1 MNGMRIFMKTTK
13 KLTQYLVRGLL
24 LFALGFN
31 SVAALSE
38 VQATNLPFPEAH
50 LIVMNRELATFKIEL
65 GGASPEA
72 RVERAVR
79 RFSKI
84 DDFHLTEPIKTEA
97 FTLGNQKGVQFQ
109 LGDLFLFALSHGDWD
124 PEVDKDFDVLV
135 KETIKKLEEYR
146 TAQLEQRE
154 WPRNL
159 KSILYVLMATIALII
174 FGWLLRKLFN
184 TFFEFLKQ
192 RSQEIG
198 LQTKGT
204 HWKEYVFMFLAR
216 LSQAIYWL
224 ITLVLAYIWIT
235 YCLNLFPLTVPL
247 GHKLGGYIWKT
258 LQWITHGALNA
269 VPNLITILVILS
281 IARIVSELMAV
292 FFKRVETGGLNLS
305 IFHQDTV
312 QATQR
317 IATVILWGL
326 TLAII
331 YPFIPGSHSEAFKG
345 LSVLFGLVI
354 SLGSTGIVNQMMSGL
369 VVVYSRA
376 LRIGDYVNVNGV
388 SGVVTEIG
396 GLATKIQ
403 TQEEIETTIPN
414 SLLIAN
420 SIKNYS
426 KLNEGRGAL
435 LSTKVTIGYD
445 ASWREVHQLLLDAA
459 ANVKDLRQDPAPRVF
474 QQALSDFYVE
484 YELFVHTDRSE
495 KAAMTLSNLHQEIQD
510 GFNRAGIQIMSPHF
524 MAQPDQ
530 PVLGSSK

>member
-1 MNGMRIFMKTTK
+1 MRIFMKTTR
-13 KLTQYLVRGLL
+13 KLLRYLLGWMLFFTLGLNVG
-24 LFALGFN
+24 A
-31 SVAALSE
+31 VHAQVQLS
-38 VQATNLPFPEAH
+38 NLPFPEAH
-50 LIVMNRELATFKIEL
+50 LIVMNRELAIFKVEL
-65 GGASPEA
+65 AGASPEA

-84 DDFHLTEPIKTEA
+84 DDFHLTEPIKTES

-109 LGDLFLFALSHGDWD
+109 LGDLFLFALAHGDWD
-124 PEVDKDFDVLV
+124 PESDKDFDVLV
-135 KETIKKLEEYR
+135 KDTVKKLEEYR
-146 TAQLEQRE
+146 TAQLEQRQ

-159 KSILYVLMATIALII
+159 KSLLYTFFATTALII
-174 FGWLLRKLFN
+174 LGWLLRKLFN
-184 TFFEFLKQ
+184 TFFLFLRE

-198 LQTKGT
+198 IQNKGA
-204 HWKEYVFMFLAR
+204 HWKEYVLMFFAR

-235 YCLNLFPLTVPL
+235 FCLNLFPLTAPL
-247 GHKLGGYIWKT
+247 GRKLGSYIWKT
-258 LQWITHGALNA
+258 LQWIADGALNA

-281 IARIVSELMAV
+281 IARVVSELMSV

-305 IFHQDTV
+305 IFHRDTV

-331 YPFIPGSHSEAFKG
+331 YPFIPGSHSDAFKG

-445 ASWREVHQLLLDAA
+445 APWREVHQLLLDAA
-459 ANVKDLRQDPAPRVF
+459 AKVKDLRLDPAPRVF

-484 YELFVHTDRSE
+484 YELFIHTDRSE

-524 MAQPDQ
+524 MAQPNQ
-530 PVLGSSK
+530 PVLGSLK